1 MKIRMVLAALLCS
14 VALASAQSLFTA
26 TLDGAQD
33 GGGARTGSGFISG
46 TLNGTTFSF
55 TGTFSGL
62 SGTVNNGGFHI
73 HGPAPQTVPIQSA
86 GILYFLYPTMTLNPD
101 NRSGSMNGSITLT
114 SQHID
119 YLNQSLL
126 YFNIHT
132 STFGGGEIRGQI
144 IPVPE
149 PSTWALM
156 GMGATGLLWMVR
168 RRATK

>member
-26 TLDGAQD
+26 NLDGAQD

-55 TGTFSGL
+55 NGTFSGL

-73 HGPAPQTVPIQSA
+73 HGPAAAGVNA

-119 YLNQSLL
+119 YLNNSLL

-132 STFGGGEIRGQI
+132 STFAGGEIRGQI

-156 GMGATGLLWMVR
+156 GMGVTGLLWMVR

>member
-1 MKIRMVLAALLCS
+1 MKIRLVLATLLCS
-14 VALASAQSLFTA
+14 AALASAA
-26 TLDGAQD
+26 TPFSAPMDGAQD
-33 GGGARTGSGFISG
+33 GGGARTGSGLISG
-46 TLNGTTFSF
+46 SLDGSTLSFS
-55 TGTFSGL
+55 GTFGGL

-73 HGPAPQTVPIQSA
+73 HGPAPMGQNA

-101 NRSGSMNGSITLT
+101 NRSGTINGSVSLT

-119 YLNQSLL
+119 YFNQSLL

-149 PSTWALM
+149 PSTWALI
-156 GMGATGLLWMVR
+156 GMGALGSLWTIR
-168 RRATK
+168 RRLHK

>member
-1 MKIRMVLAALLCS
+1 MKTRMILAVLLCS
-14 VALASAQSLFTA
+14 AALVSAQSLFTA

-33 GGGARTGSGFISG
+33 GGGTRTGSGFISG
-46 TLNGTTFSF
+46 SLDGSVFSF
-55 TGTFSGL
+55 SGSFSGL

-73 HGPAPQTVPIQSA
+73 HGPAAAGSSA
-86 GILYFLYPTMTLNPD
+86 GILYFVYPTMTLNPD
-101 NRSGSMNGSITLT
+101 NRSGSINGAVTLT

-119 YLNQSLL
+119 YLDDSLL

-156 GMGATGLLWMVR
+156 GFGALGMLWSIR
-168 RRATK
+168 RKKA